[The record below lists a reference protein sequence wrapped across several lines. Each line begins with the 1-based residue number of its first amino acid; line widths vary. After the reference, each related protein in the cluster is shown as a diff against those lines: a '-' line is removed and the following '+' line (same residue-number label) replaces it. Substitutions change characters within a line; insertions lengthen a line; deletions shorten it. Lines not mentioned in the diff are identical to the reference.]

1 MLVFILCVMFSPD
14 LSFTNLTYTEMAA
27 WWNCHPFLTN
37 LAVIDLFTGSMFLA
51 NIMTATTL
59 NIAQKQDE
67 CCHSHY
73 DFEDDK
79 KGS

>member
-1 MLVFILCVMFSPD
+1 MLVLLLCIIFSPD
-14 LSFTNLTYTEMAA
+14 LNFASLTYTGLGE
-27 WWNCHPFLTN
+27 WLNCHPFLAN
-37 LAVIDLFTGSMFLA
+37 LAVIDLLTGSMFLA
-51 NIMTATTL
+51 NIMTATAL